1 MLRCRTSPHMFVPG
15 ILMLA
20 DQPTISPASFLRL
33 KMRIVGSALFTG
45 ISQNRGGEVTLTAIR
60 DCVPVHLRDLHCH
73 AHILPLDAK
82 LSR

>member
-33 KMRIVGSALFTG
+33 KMRIVGPAFFTG
-45 ISQNRGGEVTLTAIR
+45 IRLEQRTNLVEG
-60 DCVPVHLRDLHCH
+60 
-73 AHILPLDAK
+73 
-82 LSR
+82 